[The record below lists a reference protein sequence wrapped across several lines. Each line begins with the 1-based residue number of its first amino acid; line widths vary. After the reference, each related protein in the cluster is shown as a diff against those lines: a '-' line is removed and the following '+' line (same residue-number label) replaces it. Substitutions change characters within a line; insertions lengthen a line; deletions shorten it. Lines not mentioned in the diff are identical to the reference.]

1 MVSLNGFIGFTLE
14 HKTLA
19 LILSLKEA
27 VRSLP
32 STQWEALLEV
42 KAQAWHRCRLQHL
55 PEEGET
61 PPGSLY

>member
-1 MVSLNGFIGFTLE
+1 MVSLNGFIGFILE